1 MPEPS
6 VVQASPAK
14 PRARS
19 GGALLLLVLVLAF
32 VGYGVYERFQLVAA
46 QEAEKKAVEE
56 VRSLNGMTVESSSDD
71 WRVVFV
77 PDSPQLAKRV
87 GGVFIPHE
95 GVGPGYTDKVLNL
108 LRIFGR
114 CEDLSISSGPLSGGM
129 SSGPAKKRIL
139 KPGETPPEL
148 LDVVA
153 IKKAFPNLKI
163 SGEQYLV
170 PGWEYAAETPAKED
184 STKKEA
190 PTEPSEVPAKEGE

>member
-1 MPEPS
+1 MSEPS

-19 GGALLLLVLVLAF
+19 RAALFLLVLVVAF

-56 VRSLNGMTVESSSDD
+56 VRSLKGMTVESSSDD

-95 GVGPGYTDKVLNL
+95 GVGPGYTDKVLDL

-114 CEDLSISSGPLSGGM
+114 CEDLNISSGPLSGGM

-170 PGWEYAAETPAKED
+170 PGWEYAAEAPKEAENP
-184 STKKEA
+184 KKE
-190 PTEPSEVPAKEGE
+190 EGTPPKKDD